1 MNDENLKPLKP
12 DKEVDVDAK
21 RTQREIRKK
30 GAEAANK
37 KRREKKTLKE
47 LAAQYGNL
55 DVTGVKSRALLAD
68 LGIAPA
74 DMSNLMGIT
83 AGLFNK
89 AMRGDPAAYNAIRD
103 ILGEKPSD
111 KMEISGD
118 MEGKITI
125 EFVDGPEDGSEPKG
139 VYTSIEELEKDIEKF
154 DENL

>member
-47 LAAQYGNL
+47 LAAQFGNL
-55 DVTGVKSRALLAD
+55 DVTGEKSRALLAN
-68 LGIAPA
+68 LGIAPS
-74 DMSNLMGIT
+74 DMSNMMGIT

-111 KMEISGD
+111 KMEISGG

-125 EFVDGPEDGSEPKG
+125 EFVDGPEDGSEPRG

>member
-111 KMEISGD
+111 KMEISGG

-125 EFVDGPEDGSEPKG
+125 EFVDGPEDGSEPRG

>member
-1 MNDENLKPLKP
+1 MNDENLQPY
-12 DKEVDVDAK
+12 DKNDPKSVKKA
-21 RTQREIRKK
+21 RENGKK
-30 GAEAANK
+30 GGKASGK
-37 KRREKKTLKE
+37 KKREKKTLKE
-47 LAAQYGNL
+47 LASQYGNL

-111 KMEISGD
+111 KMEISGG

-125 EFVDGPEDGSEPKG
+125 EFVDGPEDGSEPRG

>member
-12 DKEVDVDAK
+12 DKEVDAAAK
-21 RTQREIRKK
+21 KRQREIRSK
-30 GAEAANK
+30 GAEAQHK
-37 KRREKKTLKE
+37 KQREKKTLKE
-47 LAAQYGNL
+47 LASQYGNL

-111 KMEISGD
+111 KMEISGG

-125 EFVDGPEDGSEPKG
+125 EFVDGPEDGSEPRG

>member
-1 MNDENLKPLKP
+1 MSEKDLIPLN
-12 DKEVDVDAK
+12 K
-21 RTQREIRKK
+21 RTKDEQKKIAKK
-30 GAEAANK
+30 GGKASGK

-47 LAAQYGNL
+47 LASQFGNL
-55 DVTGVKSRALLAD
+55 DVTGERSRALLAN
-68 LGIAPA
+68 LGIAPS
-74 DMSNLMGIT
+74 DMSNMMGIT

-111 KMEISGD
+111 KMEFSGG

-125 EFVDGPEDGSEPKG
+125 EFVDGPEDGSEPRG

>member
-47 LAAQYGNL
+47 LATQFGNL
-55 DVTGVKSRALLAD
+55 DVTGEKSRALLAN
-68 LGIAPA
+68 LGIAPS
-74 DMSNLMGIT
+74 DMSNMMGIT

-111 KMEISGD
+111 KMEISGG

-125 EFVDGPEDGSEPKG
+125 EFVDGPEDGSEPRG

>member
-1 MNDENLKPLKP
+1 MNDENLKPY
-12 DKEVDVDAK
+12 DKNDPKSVRKA
-21 RTQREIRKK
+21 RENGKK
-30 GAEAANK
+30 GGEASGK
-37 KRREKKTLKE
+37 KKREKKTLKE

-118 MEGKITI
+118 MESKITI

>member
-1 MNDENLKPLKP
+1 MNEKFEAQKGRLST
-12 DKEVDVDAK
+12 EEA
-21 RTQREIRKK
+21 RKIGEK
-30 GAEAANK
+30 GGKASVK

-47 LAAQYGNL
+47 LASQYGNL

-74 DMSNLMGIT
+74 DMSNMMGIT

-111 KMEISGD
+111 KLELSGD
-118 MEGKITI
+118 GLGDKITI
-125 EFVDGPEDGSEPKG
+125 EFVDGPEDGSEPRG